1 MTDPVAADRHRERI
15 AAERRQGE
23 VVAAGAEDA
32 WGWLSPAGRI
42 RADRRARFIAA
53 SCGLG
58 PEISVLELG
67 CGTGEFS
74 ARLVET
80 GCALTAV
87 DISEATAAICRRRL
101 GDRANVVVGDI
112 ERDPGVEGPF
122 DAIVGVSV
130 LHHVDLDAC
139 LDATFSRLRSGGHF
153 AFSEPNM
160 RNPQVWAERHI
171 GVVAKLRKVTPHET
185 AFRVDELRAR
195 LERAGLAVTTCEPYE
210 FLHPA
215 TPRVAIGAVM
225 ALERLAIATPL
236 RAIAG
241 SILVAG
247 RRP

>member
-1 MTDPVAADRHRERI
+1 MTDPVAPEGHQERI

-23 VVAAGAEDA
+23 LVATGAEDA

-58 PEISVLELG
+58 PGISVLELG
-67 CGTGEFS
+67 CGTGEFTT
-74 ARLVET
+74 RLVET
-80 GCALTAV
+80 GCTLTAV
-87 DISEATAAICRRRL
+87 DISEATAAICRRRV
-101 GDRANVVVGDI
+101 GDRAEVVVGDI

-139 LDATFSRLRSGGHF
+139 LDATFALLRRGGHF

-160 RNPQVWAERHI
+160 RNPQVWAERHV
-171 GVVAKLRKVTPHET
+171 GVVAKVRKVTAHET
-185 AFRVDELRAR
+185 AFRVEELRAT
-195 LERAGLAVTTCEPYE
+195 LERAGLVVTTCEPYE

-215 TPRVAIGAVM
+215 TPRAAIGIVT
-225 ALERLAIATPL
+225 ALERLATATPL

>member
-1 MTDPVAADRHRERI
+1 MTDPVAAERHRERI

-23 VVAAGAEDA
+23 VVAAGAEDK

-53 SCGLG
+53 SCRLG
-58 PEISVLELG
+58 PGMSVLELG

-74 ARLVET
+74 TRLVET
-80 GCALTAV
+80 GCTLTAV
-87 DISEATAAICRRRL
+87 DVSEATAAICRTRV
-101 GDRANVVVGDI
+101 GDRAEVVVGDI

-139 LDATFSRLRSGGHF
+139 LDATFSLLRSGGRF

-171 GVVAKLRKVTPHET
+171 GVVAKMRKVTPHEA
-185 AFRVDELRAR
+185 AFRVEELRTT
-195 LERAGLAVTTCEPYE
+195 LEDAGLAVTTCEPYE

-215 TPRVAIGAVM
+215 TPRAAMGTVM
-225 ALERLAIATPL
+225 ALERLAMATPL
-236 RAIAG
+236 RAVAG

-247 RRP
+247 HRP